1 MSTIKNK
8 GDYYRSL
15 SNKQIAE
22 LLSSIVSSLDCP
34 KEVWNKLQE
43 CDSYKDAWEYYL
55 NLPLKQ
61 DIEDEEVIL
70 RDCHKCVYEVGC
82 HGNPVNCKS
91 YKRDPPDGGYYG

>member
-55 NLPLKQ
+55 NLPLK
-61 DIEDEEVIL
+61 
-70 RDCHKCVYEVGC
+70 
-82 HGNPVNCKS
+82 
-91 YKRDPPDGGYYG
+91 

>member
-22 LLSSIVSSLDCP
+22 LLSSIVSSLSCP
-34 KEVWNKLQE
+34 KEVWDKLQE
-43 CDSYKDAWEYYL
+43 VDSYKDAWEYYL

-61 DIEDEEVIL
+61 DVTDENIVV
-70 RDCHKCVYEVGC
+70 RDCHKCVYEIGC
-82 HGNPVNCKS
+82 NGNPVNCKY
-91 YKRDPPDGGYYG
+91 YKRDAPDGGYYG